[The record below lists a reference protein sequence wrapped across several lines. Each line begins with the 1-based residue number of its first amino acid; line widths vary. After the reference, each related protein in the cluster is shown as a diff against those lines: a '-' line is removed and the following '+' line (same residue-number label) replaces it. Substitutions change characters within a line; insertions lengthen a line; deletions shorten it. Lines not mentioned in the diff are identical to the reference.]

1 MHKESVIN
9 ALKKY
14 NKYDLSGEYGIGW
27 TTNTNHVFYFDLE
40 DYEKIK
46 DYCWIENDQG
56 YIIAHNI
63 HGTQPVNVRMHRIVT
78 NQEFDIVD
86 HRNTKRYD
94 NRKMNLRTATK
105 QTNGINR
112 GVNANNKVGT
122 KGTFFNSNT
131 NKYQSKIQK
140 GNRVYS
146 KSSNNID
153 ELKSWREEKE
163 RELYGEYAYQ
173 GGDK

>member
-78 NQEFDIVD
+78 NQEFDSFNLLFIV
-86 HRNTKRYD
+86 
-94 NRKMNLRTATK
+94 
-105 QTNGINR
+105 
-112 GVNANNKVGT
+112 
-122 KGTFFNSNT
+122 
-131 NKYQSKIQK
+131 
-140 GNRVYS
+140 
-146 KSSNNID
+146 
-153 ELKSWREEKE
+153 
-163 RELYGEYAYQ
+163 
-173 GGDK
+173 